1 MDHHQPQVY
10 HQPSYTNYVASN
22 PSSTHSSPQSYA
34 QEIDLYQN
42 SYPQSNPY
50 PNNTRRPPQARSAS
64 YGPLHVSTNTNT
76 SHEHDP
82 NERTARPGNAYQHAQ
97 FHAHTMPLPSNSGL
111 QLSGV
116 PMDEDHMNQNVNPMQ
131 EAGRRDSSY
140 TTSTPGLSGGL
151 TRPLKPLEQDRLA
164 QLDRLKFFLATAP
177 SRWDTPGDGDQ
188 PNNATSSLNGQSL
201 PSSYPSLPG
210 TNGMDGMP
218 MHSDGQSPPHP
229 ALNRFLLP
237 SGEYVSC
244 VLWNRLYH
252 ITGTDIV
259 RALVFRFE
267 AFGRP
272 VRNMKKFEEGVFSDL
287 RNLKPGVDACLEE
300 PKSPFLDLLFKYQCI
315 RTQKKQKVFYW
326 HVTSSFSLASDANTP
341 WRIRF
346 SVPHDRLF
354 LDALERDLKRE
365 KMGQEPT
372 TVILGE
378 PAMSFTYDP
387 KKSLYEQ
394 FSKAQGAREGE
405 GELEAAVRIVEEG
418 SRMHPA
424 GPRGDEHNGDAS
436 ATDESDVSD
445 ADDAMGEDDAPRGN
459 PAALQAIG
467 LAGAWI
473 GGSAGY
479 KVRKKG
485 PKRDEEK
492 RGRSILGDAHRRY
505 GSLSLS
511 RERGDDYAGGDAVS
525 AADMFFMQARGELG
539 PADRKAR
546 PNQPVGEV
554 GLYYS
559 EGGQPQTQAQRFL
572 AAPGGG
578 MRGHHRGKS
587 QEQLHRH
594 TYPLAP
600 PPATTASALSGNYSA
615 SFAQQQD
622 APDGT
627 PATKTKAF
635 VCPLFSCGRMFKRM
649 EHLKRHLRT
658 HTMERPYAC
667 PQCNKKF
674 SRSDNL
680 NQHLRTHG
688 RGHNGPVGAGAT
700 LGLGVG
706 DWIDNSGDDGDGSG
720 SGGSP
725 DGRSTSVG
733 REPEASGGESDFDD
747 MDGQGL
753 MFGGTGMAMGMTD
766 FNSGVLGSSGLG
778 YGSDIDP
785 SNCEVEV
792 SGDLQDLSG
801 DEDGLLG
808 MGQGFG
814 QDVYYPQGNYGLNG
828 QHDFDANWAIRPQPS
843 PAFSNISAPSPPPGA
858 LPHIRSNRTSLSSVP
873 YRTHSSSSSV
883 SETSVYGDDFST
895 SLSAPSHKQAF
906 DHATL
911 FPPVMLDNATGG
923 AGPIRRHR
931 SMTPSVIRN
940 GEPIRRPTTA
950 SSTGG
955 DYQGDSPGSSAGL
968 GVGVGRGYHP
978 YAAYSS
984 SSRPASTHSSPSAF
998 SIPLANEYPHPGM
1011 RRSESRNSNLGGG
1024 MQEQIRQMM
1033 SMSMDSNGNGYQ
1045 RTDSPFRQTDSPAA
1059 FTSELPPS
1067 QFSGSEAYTPGAGSA
1082 GVFGLDGSI
1091 HDMQDQS
1098 QFMVQ
1103 SMDDDS
1109 YYPHPQHATL

>member
-1 MDHHQPQVY
+1 MDHHHPQVY
-10 HQPSYTNYVASN
+10 QSYPNYIASN

-34 QEIDLYQN
+34 QELDLYQN
-42 SYPQSNPY
+42 QYPQSNPY
-50 PNNTRRPPQARSAS
+50 TRRPPQAKSAS
-64 YGPLHVSTNTNT
+64 YGPLHVSTNT

-82 NERTARPGNAYQHAQ
+82 NERTARPGNAYQHHQ
-97 FHAHTMPLPSNSGL
+97 FHAATMPPLSHSGL
-111 QLSGV
+111 QLTMNDD
-116 PMDEDHMNQNVNPMQ
+116 PMNQNINPMHQ
-131 EAGRRDSSY
+131 EPSRRDSSY

-151 TRPLKPLEQDRLA
+151 RTPLKPLEQERLA

-188 PNNATSSLNGQSL
+188 PNNVTPGLTSQSL
-201 PSSYPSLPG
+201 PNSYTSMSG
-210 TNGMDGMP
+210 SNGMEGLSLHQGGGP
-218 MHSDGQSPPHP
+218 DGQSPPHP

-326 HVTSSFSLASDANTP
+326 
-341 WRIRF
+341 F

-372 TVILGE
+372 TVIFGE

-394 FSKAQGAREGE
+394 FSKAQGARDGE
-405 GELEAAVRIVEEG
+405 GELETAVRMIEEG

-424 GPRGDEHNGDAS
+424 GTRGDEHNGDVS
-436 ATDESDVSD
+436 ATDESDASDADEVMGD
-445 ADDAMGEDDAPRGN
+445 ADDASRSN
-459 PAALQAIG
+459 PANLQAIG
-467 LAGAWI
+467 LGGAWI

-492 RGRSILGDAHRRY
+492 RGRSIIGDTHRRY

-511 RERGDDYAGGDAVS
+511 REREEDYVGGDAVS
-525 AADMFFMQARGELG
+525 AADMFFMQARGELASG
-539 PADRKAR
+539 DGKTR
-546 PNQPVGEV
+546 PNGSIGE
-554 GLYYS
+554 GGMYYG
-559 EGGQPQTQAQRFL
+559 EGQPQTQAQRFL
-572 AAPGGG
+572 AAPAGG
-578 MRGHHRGKS
+578 MNVRGRS

-594 TYPLAP
+594 TYPIAP
-600 PPATTASALSGNYSA
+600 PAASAMSGGYTNSLA
-615 SFAQQQD
+615 HQQD
-622 APDGT
+622 GLDGA

-700 LGLGVG
+700 LGLGVA

-725 DGRSTSVG
+725 DGRSASVG
-733 REPEASGGESDFDD
+733 REPETGGGESEFDD
-747 MDGQGL
+747 MDAGQVGIG
-753 MFGGTGMAMGMTD
+753 MFGGSGMGMGMGD
-766 FNSGVLGSSGLG
+766 FNPGVLGSSGLG

-785 SNCEVEV
+785 QNCEVEV
-792 SGDLQDLSG
+792 PGELQELSG
-801 DEDGLLG
+801 DEDGLLS
-808 MGQGFG
+808 MNQNFG
-814 QDVYYPQGNYGLNG
+814 QDVYYHPTPGNLPLNLNG
-828 QHDFDANWAIRPQPS
+828 QQQNDFDANWTLRPQPS
-843 PAFSNISAPSPPPGA
+843 PAFSNVSAPSPPPGA
-858 LPHIRSNRTSLSSVP
+858 LPHIRSNRNSLTSVP
-873 YRTHSSSSSV
+873 AGYRTHSSSSSV
-883 SETSVYGDDFST
+883 SSSSVYGDDYAT

-906 DHATL
+906 DHAIL
-911 FPPVMLDNATGG
+911 YPPGMLESAN
-923 AGPIRRHR
+923 GPGPMRRHR
-931 SMTPSVIRN
+931 SMTPSMIRN
-940 GEPIRRPTTA
+940 GEPIRRPNTA
-950 SSTGG
+950 SSNG
-955 DYQGDSPGSSAGL
+955 DFQGDSPGSSAGL

-978 YAAYSS
+978 YAAYNS

-998 SIPLANEYPHPGM
+998 SIPLAGEYPHPGL

-1024 MQEQIRQMM
+1024 AMQEQIRQMM
-1033 SMSMDSNGNGYQ
+1033 SMSMDGGGGANGTGANGNGSAYH
-1045 RTDSPFRQTDSPAA
+1045 RTDSPFIQTDSPAA
-1059 FTSELPPS
+1059 FPSDLPPS
-1067 QFSGSEAYTPGAGSA
+1067 QFGVGVGG
-1082 GVFGLDGSI
+1082 GVFGM
-1091 HDMQDQS
+1091 DMQDQN
-1098 QFMVQ
+1098 QFVIQ
-1103 SMDDDS
+1103 GMDDES
-1109 YYPHPQHATL
+1109 FYPHSHSQHATL